1 MEIKIDGKDYL
12 ATVEAT
18 WINNGIKNT
27 ITLGAIPALET
38 YKKAVTNAGNTTYG
52 KTLEKNYN
60 RYSQALHDIIYKE
73 NGVREIKAPNNV
85 ITELK
90 DIGDPI
96 PFALV
101 PKVIYD
107 ENGKPKFQSKE
118 GDYDPAFGDPIP
130 ELLRLPYAS
139 ISSPLTYFGNAELPG
154 VSSTIAGRT
163 IYLVSSKPGL
173 SDKEL
178 VDAYYAQ
185 KFAVDRGEEVMNKL
199 DVRMIVPTERGISF
213 TGMANAIWRDRFSL
227 PADKT
232 HQTAS
237 SFPANAGI
245 LGMKLFA

>member
-1 MEIKIDGKDYL
+1 
-12 ATVEAT
+12 
-18 WINNGIKNT
+18 
-27 ITLGAIPALET
+27 
-38 YKKAVTNAGNTTYG
+38 
-52 KTLEKNYN
+52 
-60 RYSQALHDIIYKE
+60 LHDILYKE
-73 NGVREIKAPNNV
+73 HGVREIKAPNNV

-107 ENGKPKFQSKE
+107 ENGKPKFRSKE

-139 ISSPLTYFGNAELPG
+139 ISSPLTYFGGLPG
-154 VSSTIAGRT
+154 VSPTITGRT

-185 KFAVDRGEEVMNKL
+185 KFAVDRSDEVMNKL